1 MLTYTGIG
9 RALSVNL
16 RDMVLAT
23 IASLF
28 VISIV
33 IVSSLKLRIGSMF
46 KVVIVL
52 GGVLLVAII
61 AYLTIEKV
69 YQSVVRS
76 SKAHRPNHQPKEG
89 DKEELVIAVCGEDLS
104 WIDKKAKEY
113 HKVTVYNKCGKEIK
127 FESPNTVVQDNPN
140 IGTCDYAFLTYIIER
155 YNNLP
160 EFIEFTKGSEPGN
173 HEYPECL
180 ACYTD
185 NYISF
190 EQLRQLKETSIDDH
204 PFKNHPRL
212 AREYPWVPSGHPN
225 FKSWLDAKGHLDLVD
240 RSYCNIIYGGHFGAT
255 REQIK
260 RTPLKVYEA
269 LRKEQKYPREEVDHF
284 IERLWR
290 PLLCRPRY
298 NLVVVG
304 IFKNEAVAMREWL
317 LHHIGQGVEH
327 FYLINNGSTDDW
339 QSQVDGLPVT
349 VYNDNEKHKQIQ
361 HYNDYFLDIVKV
373 EALWVAVIDLDEFL
387 YARDPYTDIASVLRE
402 VPDRMS
408 QVLVRWKMFG
418 SSGHIKQPSSIK
430 NGFSLRKAYTYNA
443 QVPANSY
450 ISNSDNKN
458 KLAKL
463 VSKDADMLDFHVKAI
478 ARTLNLTKFGI
489 HEHETSND
497 HKLVLPS
504 IVSETALASS
514 PLHLNHYA
522 IQSLNWYNNIKVTR
536 GDASRAQDASVRNAE
551 YFEKYDFKDIED
563 LELTETIDDDMQLRW
578 NKPSLDAI
586 RKDFTR
592 VTPEQWKEENVE
604 QELIHK
610 YLLPSDVVLELGG
623 NIGRSSIVAC
633 QVVGVNGSLVVSES
647 DEKNR
652 EELAQNMRGALCNF
666 RIVPAFS
673 DTPLYQKDGLS
684 LGSPT
689 QNTPGDGFNRIKTL
703 PYKELSSYRPTVLVI
718 DCEGCFDDI
727 LHKAGIDL
735 SNVHTIIIE
744 NDGSEEQNKRI
755 KDTLLTDFTSVE
767 CRGPDNNHCFWQV
780 LQRQSIR
787 ESTT

>member
-1 MLTYTGIG
+1 MHE
-9 RALSVNL
+9 RATTAISIIAVLCIMIFVIVLSV
-16 RDMVLAT
+16 
-23 IASLF
+23 
-28 VISIV
+28 
-33 IVSSLKLRIGSMF
+33 KLRIGSKF
-46 KVVIVL
+46 KVAIVL
-52 GGVLLVAII
+52 GGVLLVTLIV
-61 AYLTIEKV
+61 YLTILKV
-69 YQSVVRS
+69 RPRDRRS
-76 SKAHRPNHQPKEG
+76 SKGSDLDKDYQPKEG

-127 FESPNTVVQDNPN
+127 FESPNIVVQDNPN

-155 YNNLP
+155 YNDLP
-160 EFIEFTKGSEPGN
+160 EFIEFTKGSQPGD
-173 HEYPECL
+173 HKYKTCL
-180 ACYTD
+180 PCYTD
-185 NYISF
+185 NDISALKLNK
-190 EQLRQLKETSIDDH
+190 LRKFTLINGH
-204 PFKNHPRL
+204 NFANHSVMSQQF
-212 AREYPWVPSGHPN
+212 PWIPSGHPN
-225 FKSWLDAKGHLDLVD
+225 FKSWLDEKGYLDLVD

-349 VYNDNEKHKQIQ
+349 VYNDNKKHKQSQ

-373 EALWVAVIDLDEFL
+373 EALWVAVIDLDEFF
-387 YARDPYTDIASVLRE
+387 YARDPYTDIPSFLRT
-402 VPDRMS
+402 VPNKTS

-418 SSGHIKQPSSIK
+418 SNGHIKQPPSIRS
-430 NGFSLRKAYTYNA
+430 GFSSRKAYAYNA
-443 QVPANSY
+443 QVPDNSY
-450 ISNSDNKN
+450 ISRKDDHERLS
-458 KLAKL
+458 KL
-463 VSKDADMLDFHVKAI
+463 VSRDMDIADFHTKAI
-478 ARTLNLTKFGI
+478 VRAADLTKFGI
-489 HEHETSND
+489 HVHETTNN
-497 HKLVLPS
+497 HRLVLPS
-504 IVSETALASS
+504 TVSEAALAAS

-522 IQSLNWYNNIKVTR
+522 IQSLNWYNNVKVTR
-536 GDASRAQDASVRNAE
+536 GDADDSSQDKVRNAE
-551 YFEKYDFKDIED
+551 YFKKYDFKEIED
-563 LELTETIDDDMQLRW
+563 LELSRIVNNDVSLW
-578 NKPSLDAI
+578 NKPSLDSI
-586 RKDFTR
+586 RKEFTR

-610 YLLPSDVVLELGG
+610 YLLPGDIVFELGG
-623 NIGRSSIVAC
+623 NIGRSSIIAC
-633 QVVGVNGSLVVSES
+633 QVAGVNGSLVVSES
-647 DEKNR
+647 NEKYR

-666 RIVPAFS
+666 TIVPAFS
-673 DTPLYQKDGLS
+673 DTPLYQEDEPGF
-684 LGSPT
+684 GSRT
-689 QNTPGDGFNRIKTL
+689 QNTPVDGFNRIKTL
-703 PYKELSSYRPTVLVI
+703 PYSELSSYSPTVILI

-727 LHKAGIDL
+727 LHKADIDL

-755 KDTLLTDFTSVE
+755 KDTLLKDFTSVE
-767 CRGPDNNHCFWQV
+767 CRGLDNNNCFWQV
-780 LQRQSIR
+780 LQRQNKILR
-787 ESTT
+787 